1 MTAQIFN
8 IARLDF
14 SKYPSIPDNTRGAL
28 ERYVFQRLQPGGF
41 LTSVLA
47 NNLSE
52 SVARAD
58 EGNRQALFD
67 IVKFIYNELPGNA
80 CGNPV
85 KVKEWLNGKI

>member
-14 SKYPSIPDNTRGAL
+14 SSYPSIPDNIRGAL

-41 LTSVLA
+41 LTAVLA

-52 SVARAD
+52 SVGRAD
-58 EGNRQALFD
+58 EESRQALFD

-80 CGNPV
+80 WGSHS
-85 KVKEWLNGKI
+85 KVKEWING